1 LPDDGDSHYREGS
14 GLDSGNILH
23 VGNSLLYN
31 KDSPCAK
38 KMKMLENGCITHPAL
53 LGFQGLLELWVHR
66 EPQVPGVPQD

>member
-1 LPDDGDSHYREGS
+1 
-14 GLDSGNILH
+14 

-38 KMKMLENGCITHPAL
+38 KMKMLENGCIAHPAL